1 MNKDQKLL
9 EERYQQ
15 ICESTREP
23 LYFGPP
29 NKKKS
34 FMEWLKKLN
43 HEVHEDGSVSI
54 HETAYLESKFLQRLP
69 FNFKTV
75 EGNFNCYNNNL
86 TSLEGAP
93 EKVGGNFNCNNNN
106 LTSLEGAPKEV
117 GGNFF
122 CDHNNLTTLEG
133 APIKVGK
140 VFNCCNNNLT
150 SLKGA
155 PKEVG
160 GVFWCL
166 GNPLN
171 SLEGAPEVIGEKF
184 GSDQFSDEDYRDYI
198 KHEKYV
204 KGKLDKEFD
213 IDLKDF

>member
-9 EERYQQ
+9 EEAYQS
-15 ICESTREP
+15 IYESVREP
-23 LYFGPP
+23 LYFGPEEQER
-29 NKKKS
+29 KWMK
-34 FMEWLKKLN
+34 WLKKLK

-54 HETAYLESKFLQRLP
+54 HETAYLESKSLQRLP
-69 FNFKTV
+69 FNFK
-75 EGNFNCYNNNL
+75 
-86 TSLEGAP
+86 
-93 EKVGGNFNCNNNN
+93 KVTQDFWCVRNN

>member
-9 EERYQQ
+9 EEAYQS

-23 LYFGPP
+23 LYLGVE
-29 NKKKS
+29 KDKERWMK
-34 FMEWLKKLN
+34 WLGKLK
-43 HEVHEDGSVSI
+43 HEVHEDGSITVDGN
-54 HETAYLESKFLQRLP
+54 ANLGKKRLEIIP
-69 FNFKTV
+69 FRFK
-75 EGNFNCYNNNL
+75 
-86 TSLEGAP
+86 
-93 EKVGGNFNCNNNN
+93 KVTQDFWCVHNN

-160 GVFWCL
+160 GIFWCL